1 MSELRYRIKGTEVD
15 GRSFYETTSQEAAQH
30 WLDALLEH
38 TADFSLLSALNDMQ
52 SECRFENGETMF
64 PNKSE
69 IPLYLVNL
77 VLQRFNLKIEEYEWK
92 GSK

>member
-1 MSELRYRIKGTEVD
+1 MGETRYRIVGTEVD
-15 GRSFYETTSQEAAQH
+15 GMQFYETCTQEGAQD

-38 TADFSLLSALNDMQ
+38 TADFSLLGALNDMQ
-52 SECRFENGETMF
+52 SGCRFENGETMF